1 MNNIFE
7 QEAILDMTFKT
18 IVAENAN
25 DFKKSIITDR
35 VQVKGTDISGDVYVG
50 RFFSL
55 LDGTAKI
62 DFDFKT
68 AGSGGS
74 SLNSIIVKIKNLD
87 TEEIQ
92 SFLTNAGGSIVDN
105 KINLNAKTKYEIT
118 VNVGSGT
125 TMPVVYLTLFDI
137 YFSIKTKPEKYII
150 SEQA

>member
-18 IVAENAN
+18 IVAENEN

-92 SFLTNAGGSIVDN
+92 SFLTGPSGVNE
-105 KINLNAKTKYEIT
+105 KINLNARTKYEIT